1 MYNIEWIN
9 YKPVDEP
16 HCGYD
21 GSKCPRPG
29 GLTETLAA
37 VLGGMLI
44 IILNRTLNYQ
54 IILIIKFF
62 QEFYFLSW
70 WPMFSIIAD
79 GKLNKKLRVC
89 YGELIK
95 IAYKG
100 MAGCMLG
107 MLNLDKV

>member
-37 VLGGMLI
+37 VLGGMYINYKIRI
-44 IILNRTLNYQ
+44 II
-54 IILIIKFF
+54 IKS
-62 QEFYFLSW
+62 Y
-70 WPMFSIIAD
+70 
-79 GKLNKKLRVC
+79 
-89 YGELIK
+89 
-95 IAYKG
+95 
-100 MAGCMLG
+100 
-107 MLNLDKV
+107 

>member
-44 IILNRTLNYQ
+44 II
-54 IILIIKFF
+54 
-62 QEFYFLSW
+62 
-70 WPMFSIIAD
+70 
-79 GKLNKKLRVC
+79 KL
-89 YGELIK
+89 ES
-95 IAYKG
+95 
-100 MAGCMLG
+100 
-107 MLNLDKV
+107 

>member
-37 VLGGMLI
+37 VLGGMYINYEI
-44 IILNRTLNYQ
+44 IYSVSRQNGLHDKNN
-54 IILIIKFF
+54 
-62 QEFYFLSW
+62 
-70 WPMFSIIAD
+70 
-79 GKLNKKLRVC
+79 KLNFILFAWISYYPK
-89 YGELIK
+89 Y
-95 IAYKG
+95 
-100 MAGCMLG
+100 
-107 MLNLDKV
+107 N

>member
-44 IILNRTLNYQ
+44 I
-54 IILIIKFF
+54 
-62 QEFYFLSW
+62 
-70 WPMFSIIAD
+70 
-79 GKLNKKLRVC
+79 
-89 YGELIK
+89 ELES
-95 IAYKG
+95 
-100 MAGCMLG
+100 
-107 MLNLDKV
+107 